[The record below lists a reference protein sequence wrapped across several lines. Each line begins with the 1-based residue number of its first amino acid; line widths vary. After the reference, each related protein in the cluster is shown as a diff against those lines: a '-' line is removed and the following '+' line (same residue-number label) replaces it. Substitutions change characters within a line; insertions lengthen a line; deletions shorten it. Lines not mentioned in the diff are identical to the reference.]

1 MNIFLYMIL
10 FIIGAFCGS
19 FAELTAYRMPLKI
32 SWKKKAFCENCN
44 KALSIYDQI
53 PILSY
58 IMLKGKC
65 RYCKN
70 KISKSKIITEIIFG
84 IAFIFLGLFYNL
96 NVNTINIVKILEI
109 ILGGMYITFLAI
121 IILIDLKNKT
131 LNDQSI
137 IFGIIISI
145 LNIIFKYVHD
155 KEFRPSQIIVYMV
168 IFIVIAL
175 ISTLFSKKKNRHQYL
190 FNNIFLILIMNF
202 FVTEITMIL
211 TISTTLLIIGFKT
224 ILMKIYKKSTN
235 EKIPIS
241 AYIGISNYIILLI
254 IYIIEN
260 FR

>member
-1 MNIFLYMIL
+1 MNIFLYTIL
-10 FIIGAFCGS
+10 LIIGAFCGS
-19 FAELTAYRMPLKI
+19 FAELTAYRMPFNI

-44 KALSIYDQI
+44 KELLIYDQI

-58 IMLKGKC
+58 IILKGKC

-70 KISKSKIITEIIFG
+70 NISKRKIITEIIFG
-84 IAFIFLGLFYNL
+84 IAFVFLGLFYNL
-96 NVNTINIVKILEI
+96 NVDTINIIKILEI
-109 ILGGMYITFLAI
+109 LLGGMYITFLAI

-131 LNDQSI
+131 LNDESI

-145 LNIIFKYVHD
+145 LNIIFKYVYD
-155 KEFRPSQIIVYMV
+155 KEFRPSQIIIYMI
-168 IFIVIAL
+168 IFILIAL

>member
-1 MNIFLYMIL
+1 MNIFLYTIL

-53 PILSY
+53 LILSY

-155 KEFRPSQIIVYMV
+155 KEF
-168 IFIVIAL
+168 IVIAL

>member
-1 MNIFLYMIL
+1 MNIFLYTIL

-70 KISKSKIITEIIFG
+70 KISKRKIITEIIFG

-96 NVNTINIVKILEI
+96 NVNTINIIKILEI
-109 ILGGMYITFLAI
+109 ILGGMYVTFLAI

-137 IFGIIISI
+137 IFGIIIRSI
-145 LNIIFKYVHD
+145 QCPKD
-155 KEFRPSQIIVYMV
+155 KKPN
-168 IFIVIAL
+168 L
-175 ISTLFSKKKNRHQYL
+175 
-190 FNNIFLILIMNF
+190 
-202 FVTEITMIL
+202 
-211 TISTTLLIIGFKT
+211 
-224 ILMKIYKKSTN
+224 
-235 EKIPIS
+235 
-241 AYIGISNYIILLI
+241 
-254 IYIIEN
+254 
-260 FR
+260 

>member
-1 MNIFLYMIL
+1 MNIFLYTIL

-58 IMLKGKC
+58 SMLKGKC

-96 NVNTINIVKILEI
+96 NVNTINIIKILEI

-121 IILIDLKNKT
+121 II
-131 LNDQSI
+131 
-137 IFGIIISI
+137 FGIIISI
-145 LNIIFKYVHD
+145 LNIVFKYVHD
-155 KEFRPSQIIVYMV
+155 KEFRSSQIIVYMV